1 MKIADKLRKI
11 AKQVSSFF
19 SNRPFR
25 VRPQDPT
32 SIPILSTHTFI
43 SIKSPEDN
51 KLYAGWKTEKGP
63 GTTIEVWR
71 VTATSAVQT

>member
-32 SIPILSTHTFI
+32 SIPIFPTRTFI
-43 SIKSPEDN
+43 SIKSPEQQAICRLEN
-51 KLYAGWKTEKGP
+51 
-63 GTTIEVWR
+63 
-71 VTATSAVQT
+71 